1 MPNHYSFAIP
11 QAAPNHTAPSHARQR
26 AGSSQHGTLRVTQ
39 SPGLRVP
46 SVQEWVPTS
55 CVPLAEA
62 SPILHPEV
70 LPEWAI
76 RGRRGSRNLV
86 LQAGE
91 AVCTQW
97 WACGMGWGTLSH
109 SGPSTHHA
117 AVSRL
122 THLQLWCDQAGP
134 FPGAPHLSQPL
145 PARPVDGET
154 HPTPPW
160 IPAGLG
166 KGTWVAKKQMT
177 PWCFQAKCQLLIPAH
192 EGRDP

>member
-1 MPNHYSFAIP
+1 M
-11 QAAPNHTAPSHARQR
+11 
-26 AGSSQHGTLRVTQ
+26 
-39 SPGLRVP
+39 
-46 SVQEWVPTS
+46 PTS

-117 AVSRL
+117 TVSRL
-122 THLQLWCDQAGP
+122 AHLQLRCDQGGP

-145 PARPVDGET
+145 PARPIDGGT
-154 HPTPPW
+154 PPTPPW
-160 IPAGLG
+160 TPARLG

-177 PWCFQAKCQLLIPAH
+177 PWCFQASSSSQQMRVVVTRPPMTLLISSLALPRTSH
-192 EGRDP
+192 SLLQLWPH